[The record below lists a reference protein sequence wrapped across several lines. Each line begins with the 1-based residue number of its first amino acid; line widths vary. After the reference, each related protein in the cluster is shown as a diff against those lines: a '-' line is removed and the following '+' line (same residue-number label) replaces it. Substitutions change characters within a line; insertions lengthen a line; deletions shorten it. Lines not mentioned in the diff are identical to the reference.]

1 MHAVN
6 LTLKLNGVNY
16 GYSKSNSIALR
27 IKQWMSSRIQAII
40 NAGNGSMPDT
50 DMCQEGLLL
59 LTEI

>member
-1 MHAVN
+1 MN
-6 LTLKLNGVNY
+6 
-16 GYSKSNSIALR
+16 
-27 IKQWMSSRIQAII
+27 IQAII